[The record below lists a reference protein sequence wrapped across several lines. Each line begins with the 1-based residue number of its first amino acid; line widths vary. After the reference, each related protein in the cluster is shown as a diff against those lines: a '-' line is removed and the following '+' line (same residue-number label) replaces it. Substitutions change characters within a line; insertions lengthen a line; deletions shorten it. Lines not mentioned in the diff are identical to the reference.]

1 MKALNRLNKNDTM
14 GRERCVISAM
24 SAKGAMVMLIAGF
37 ATLDSAHAQ
46 QMVVHT
52 DLPIQQIK
60 NTAAKN
66 LWLGMHKERL
76 EEVRSHREKVLAALA
91 TIERIQAQVYSA
103 LTQVQSAVSDGA
115 TVRHI
120 VRRIPKVVQTM
131 GEAARLAADRP
142 ELLPLVVRE
151 ADLCQM
157 KLVRLAAYLNETLLS
172 NNEAV
177 LMDPARR
184 GELVRRVYDEVRVTK
199 ALAESMVQKL
209 KMSRFQDVV
218 QSVVPY
224 RDYIQ
229 MDRAIIDG
237 ILRQWKY

>member
-1 MKALNRLNKNDTM
+1 VNALNRLNKDDTM
-14 GRERCVISAM
+14 GRERYVISAM
-24 SAKGAMVMLIAGF
+24 YAKCAQVLLIAGL
-37 ATLDSAHAQ
+37 ASHDSAHAQ

-52 DLPIQQIK
+52 DLPLQQIR

-66 LWLGMHKERL
+66 LWLGMHTERL
-76 EEVRSHREKVLAALA
+76 EEVRSHREKVLAALG

-120 VRRIPKVVQTM
+120 IRRIPKVVKTM
-131 GEAARLAADRP
+131 GEAARLAVDRS

-157 KLVRLAAYLNETLLS
+157 RLVRLAAYLNETLLTR
-172 NNEAV
+172 NEAV

-184 GELVRRVYDEVRVTK
+184 GELVRRVYDEVRVTE

-209 KMSRFQDVV
+209 RMSRFQDVV

-229 MDRAIIDG
+229 MDKAIIHG

>member
-1 MKALNRLNKNDTM
+1 
-14 GRERCVISAM
+14 V
-24 SAKGAMVMLIAGF
+24 
-37 ATLDSAHAQ
+37 
-46 QMVVHT
+46 
-52 DLPIQQIK
+52 
-60 NTAAKN
+60 
-66 LWLGMHKERL
+66 
-76 EEVRSHREKVLAALA
+76 
-91 TIERIQAQVYSA
+91 
-103 LTQVQSAVSDGA
+103 
-115 TVRHI
+115 
-120 VRRIPKVVQTM
+120 
-131 GEAARLAADRP
+131 DRP

-157 KLVRLAAYLNETLLS
+157 RLVRLAAYLNETLLS

-184 GELVRRVYDEVRVTK
+184 GELVRRVYDEVRVTE

-229 MDRAIIDG
+229 MDRQIIDG
-237 ILRQWKY
+237 ILRRWKF

>member
-1 MKALNRLNKNDTM
+1 M
-14 GRERCVISAM
+14 GLLCSTTA
-24 SAKGAMVMLIAGF
+24 S
-37 ATLDSAHAQ
+37 AQ
-46 QMVVHT
+46 QVVVHT

-66 LWLGMHKERL
+66 LWLGMHRERL
-76 EEVRSHREKVLAALA
+76 EEVRSHREKVLASLA
-91 TIERIQAQVYSA
+91 TIERIQDRVYSA

-120 VRRIPKVVQTM
+120 VRRIPKVAETLR
-131 GEAARLAADRP
+131 EAARLAVDRP

-157 KLVRLAAYLNETLLS
+157 RLLRLASHLQETLLTQR
-172 NNEAV
+172 NDV

-184 GELVRRVYDEVRVTK
+184 GELVRRVYDEVRVTE
-199 ALAESMVQKL
+199 ALAEGMVFKL
-209 KMSRFQDVV
+209 RMGRLQDVV

-224 RDYIQ
+224 RDYVQ
-229 MDRAIIDG
+229 MDKAIIDG
-237 ILRQWKY
+237 ILRRWTY

>member
-1 MKALNRLNKNDTM
+1 VNALNRLNKDDTM
-14 GRERCVISAM
+14 GRERYVISAM
-24 SAKGAMVMLIAGF
+24 YAKCAMVMLIAGL
-37 ATLDSAHAQ
+37 ATLDSSHAQ
-46 QMVVHT
+46 QIVVHT

-66 LWLGMHKERL
+66 LWLGMQRERL
-76 EEVRSHREKVLAALA
+76 EEVRSHREKVLAALG
-91 TIERIQAQVYSA
+91 TIERIQAQVYST

-131 GEAARLAADRP
+131 GEAARLAVDRP

-157 KLVRLAAYLNETLLS
+157 RLVRLAAYLNETLLS

-184 GELVRRVYDEVRVTK
+184 GELVRRVYDEVRVTE

-209 KMSRFQDVV
+209 RMSRFQDVV

-229 MDRAIIDG
+229 MDKQIIDG
-237 ILRQWKY
+237 ILRRWKY

>member
-1 MKALNRLNKNDTM
+1 
-14 GRERCVISAM
+14 M
-24 SAKGAMVMLIAGF
+24 SFKGAVVMLIAGF
-37 ATLDSAHAQ
+37 ASLDTAHAQ
-46 QMVVHT
+46 QIVVHT
-52 DLPIQQIK
+52 DLPVQQIK

-66 LWLGMHKERL
+66 LWLGMHTERL
-76 EEVRSHREKVLAALA
+76 DEVRSHRQKVLAALG
-91 TIERIQAQVYSA
+91 TIERIQEQVYSA

-120 VRRIPKVVQTM
+120 ARRIPTVVQTM
-131 GEAARLAADRP
+131 GEAARLAVDRP

-157 KLVRLAAYLNETLLS
+157 RLIRLAAYLNETLLS
-172 NNEAV
+172 NNEDV

-184 GELVRRVYDEVRVTK
+184 GELVRRVYDEVRVTE

-209 KMSRFQDVV
+209 RMSRFQDVV

-229 MDRAIIDG
+229 MDKQIIDG
-237 ILRQWKY
+237 ILRRWKY

>member
-1 MKALNRLNKNDTM
+1 M
-14 GRERCVISAM
+14 GKKRYVISAM
-24 SAKGAMVMLIAGF
+24 YAKCAQVLLIAGF
-37 ATLDSAHAQ
+37 ASLDSAHAQ

-52 DLPIQQIK
+52 DLPVQQIK

-66 LWLGMHKERL
+66 LWLGMHRERL
-76 EEVRSHREKVLAALA
+76 EEVRSHREKVLAALG

-120 VRRIPKVVQTM
+120 IRRIPKVVQTM
-131 GEAARLAADRP
+131 GEAARLAVDRP

-157 KLVRLAAYLNETLLS
+157 RLVRLAAYLNETLLTR
-172 NNEAV
+172 NEAV

-184 GELVRRVYDEVRVTK
+184 GELVRRVYDEVRVTE

-209 KMSRFQDVV
+209 RMSRFQDVV

-229 MDRAIIDG
+229 MDKAVIDG
-237 ILRQWKY
+237 ILRRWKY

>member
-1 MKALNRLNKNDTM
+1 M
-14 GRERCVISAM
+14 GRERYDISAM
-24 SAKGAMVMLIAGF
+24 SFKGAVVMLIAGF
-37 ATLDSAHAQ
+37 ASLDTAHAQ
-46 QMVVHT
+46 QIVVHT
-52 DLPIQQIK
+52 DLPVQQIK

-66 LWLGMHKERL
+66 LWLGMHTERL
-76 EEVRSHREKVLAALA
+76 DEVRSHRQKVLAALA

-103 LTQVQSAVSDGA
+103 LTQVQSAVSGGA

-120 VRRIPKVVQTM
+120 IRRIPKVVQTM

-151 ADLCQM
+151 ADLCQLR
-157 KLVRLAAYLNETLLS
+157 LVRLAVYLNETLLT
-172 NNEAV
+172 NNETV

-184 GELVRRVYDEVRVTK
+184 GELVRRVYDEVRVTE
-199 ALAESMVQKL
+199 ALAESMVHKL
-209 KMSRFQDVV
+209 RMSRFQDVV

-229 MDRAIIDG
+229 MDKQIIDG
-237 ILRQWKY
+237 ILRRWKY